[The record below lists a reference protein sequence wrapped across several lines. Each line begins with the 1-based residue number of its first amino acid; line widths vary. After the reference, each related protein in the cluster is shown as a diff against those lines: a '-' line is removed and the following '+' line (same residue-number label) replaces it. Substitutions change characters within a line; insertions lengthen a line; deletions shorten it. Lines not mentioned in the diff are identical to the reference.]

1 MFSIPCGEHLMKNG
15 MRKLAEWAE
24 AYVDNETGIP
34 ETPVSDLKDDEKAA
48 LLLIN
53 LIRNIP

>member
-1 MFSIPCGEHLMKNG
+1 MKNG